1 MLSEAAIHAWQFSQP
16 RGTAVDKSN
25 NNVYVVDNILN
36 SDLLQHLSGLHLE
49 NLPGGGGGEK
59 RFSNFLGCDAF
70 SNFNAHACHLYCWS
84 FKGVIF
90 VKGGRDYVK
99 GAAAPLK

>member
-25 NNVYVVDNILN
+25 NNVYVVDRDNNILN

-49 NLPGGGGGEK
+49 NLPGGGGEK
-59 RFSNFLGCDAF
+59 RFSNFLGGDAF
-70 SNFNAHACHLYCWS
+70 AHACHLYCWS

>member
-25 NNVYVVDNILN
+25 NNVYVVDRDNNILN

-49 NLPGGGGGEK
+49 NLPGGGGRKEV
-59 RFSNFLGCDAF
+59 
-70 SNFNAHACHLYCWS
+70 
-84 FKGVIF
+84 FKF
-90 VKGGRDYVK
+90 FGGRCICTCMPSVLLEFQGGDICQR
-99 GAAAPLK
+99 GERLCQGGGRPP